1 MKKFFIIILA
11 LILVL
16 SLSACGG
23 SMGDVND
30 KTPTDTPVD
39 EPAEMQSNEIIETEE
54 VVEDDVTI
62 EEKVIYEG
70 NDIKITATGLNNDG
84 FFGPE
89 VKVLIENNS
98 AQGITV
104 QSRNSS
110 VNGLMV
116 DTMFSADVATGKKAN
131 DTITFSSSDL
141 EISGIT
147 TIKDIEFSLVVMN
160 SDTWDDIV
168 ATDMIVLTTTADE
181 SFVQEY
187 DDSGFVA
194 YNADG
199 IKVVVKKLN
208 SSDSF
213 WGSDVHLYI
222 ENNTTN
228 NISVQSRDVSINGF
242 MVDPIFSCDV
252 MVGKKAFDTMTFME
266 SDLTDNGITDITD
279 LEFKLHIFD
288 SESWD
293 TIKDSD
299 SINISFN

>member
-1 MKKFFIIILA
+1 MKKLYIIILV
-11 LILVL
+11 LMLVL
-16 SLSACGG
+16 SLSACGS

-30 KTPTDTPVD
+30 KTPDDTSVD
-39 EPAEMQSNEIIETEE
+39 ESAEMQSNEIIEAE
-54 VVEDDVTI
+54 EDDEDGATI

-70 NDIKITATGLNNDG
+70 NDVKITATGLNNEG

-98 AQGITV
+98 AQDITV
-104 QSRNSS
+104 QSRDSS

-116 DTMFSADVATGKKAN
+116 DTMFSADVAAGKKAN
-131 DTITFSSSDL
+131 DAITFSSSDL

-147 TIKDIEFSLVVMN
+147 TIKDIEFSLIVMDSN
-160 SDTWDDIV
+160 TWNDIV
-168 ATDMIVLTTTADE
+168 ATDMIGLTTTADA
-181 SFVQEY
+181 SYVQEY

-228 NISVQSRDVSINGF
+228 DITVQSRDVSINGF
-242 MVDPIFSCDV
+242 MVDPIFSCEI

-288 SESWD
+288 AESWD

-299 SINISFN
+299 IINISFN